1 MSRRKKSI
9 LVSAA
14 VALSAWWAFP
24 AAGIDRTLFYLT
36 TKPIAI
42 SEDFISGRG
51 TKNQPFTF
59 HSFRGFIRVL
69 SKSAPLDIAFSD
81 ESATYFESSPPSATD
96 MAGILKSL
104 RQLGRESVAIGM
116 PMVWDDPS
124 VLYLT
129 ALDQQLDSFSRVI
142 TSAPLSRRPETSPI
156 PSAFRRAS
164 IPLSGIKGNSQLLPI
179 VNYVPI
185 PDVVLGNTNSL
196 AGFTTLESEGATDHP
211 YLLARWDDRVVLSF
225 HLLAALDHFHV
236 APSEISVQLGKCIT
250 LGSDGPLIAI
260 DEFGRLR
267 VKPPL
272 YYSSLY
278 PPVPAENLILA
289 PDDFLAES
297 HSRSTLIRS
306 SISSTDPTAAAYS
319 ESLVASIA
327 ILSYPEGTIYSR
339 RFPRLPW
346 YADLLLIASVLS
358 LLYGFGNYPFLS
370 GKLPLIIL
378 AGILFI
384 LHFVLVDAT
393 STWLPTF
400 PLLACTLAAIPFA
413 AAIRPPEPEAPPVA
427 KPIPTE
433 VRTEIAP
440 AEEVAK
446 EAPREPLAEITD
458 PVKMPAKKAAR
469 KAAQK
474 ATAKKAPRKRK
485 RS

>member
-9 LVSAA
+9 LASAA
-14 VALSAWWAFP
+14 VALAAWWTFP

-36 TKPIAI
+36 TKPIAK
-42 SEDFISGRG
+42 SGSFTSGRG
-51 TKNQPFTF
+51 TEDKPFTL
-59 HSFRGFIRVL
+59 HSLRDNPPDISESL
-69 SKSAPLDIAFSD
+69 PLDIVFSD

-104 RQLGRESVAIGM
+104 RKLGRESVAIGI
-116 PMVWDDPS
+116 PMVWADPN

-129 ALDQQLDSFSRVI
+129 ALDQQLDSFSTAI
-142 TSAPLSRRPETSPI
+142 TSAPLSRRPEASAL

-185 PDVVLGNTNSL
+185 PDVVLGNKNSL
-196 AGFTTLESEGATDHP
+196 AGFTTLESESATDHP
-211 YLLARWDDRVVLSF
+211 YLLARWDDRAVLSF

-236 APSEISVQLGKCIT
+236 APSEISVHLGKWIS
-250 LGSDGPLIAI
+250 LSPDGPFIAI

-267 VKPPL
+267 VRPPS
-272 YYSSLY
+272 YFSSLY

-297 HSRSTLIRS
+297 HSGTTLIRS
-306 SISSTDPTAAAYS
+306 SISTTDPTAAAYS

-346 YADLLLIASVLS
+346 YADLLLIASLLS

-378 AGILFI
+378 AGILFV
-384 LHFVLVDAT
+384 LHFILVDAT

-400 PLLACTLAAIPFA
+400 PLIACTLAAIPFA
-413 AAIRPPEPEAPPVA
+413 ATPITPENPISPE
-427 KPIPTE
+427 
-433 VRTEIAP
+433 
-440 AEEVAK
+440 AK
-446 EAPREPLAEITD
+446 EAD
-458 PVKMPAKKAAR
+458 PVKRAVHEYPAKRVPKGKAKRPIREELAE
-469 KAAQK
+469 K
-474 ATAKKAPRKRK
+474 TPRKRK
-485 RS
+485 RR